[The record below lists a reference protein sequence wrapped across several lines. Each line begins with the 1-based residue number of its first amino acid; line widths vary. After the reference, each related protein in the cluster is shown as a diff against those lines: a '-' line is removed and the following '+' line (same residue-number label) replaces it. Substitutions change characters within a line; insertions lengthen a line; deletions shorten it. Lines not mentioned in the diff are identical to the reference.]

1 MRGGIRMT
9 KEKERG
15 FTLIEL
21 ITVIIILALLAV
33 FAIPRYITMLSEG
46 RKSTI
51 LGVEAALQSSVALV
65 KARAKL
71 EGDSGAGS
79 VTVENGLG
87 GTASVTTTSQ
97 LIPVGTSAG
106 IGAAI
111 DLRDTQAKVT
121 VTYTTPAGSQ
131 VATYAAAGASGT
143 CEAVYTETT
152 ATGVVSIAT
161 TLTGC

>member
-1 MRGGIRMT
+1 MT
-9 KEKERG
+9 KENKEKG

-33 FAIPRYITMLSEG
+33 FAIPRYITMLTEA

-51 LGVEAALQSSVALV
+51 LGVEAALQSAVALV

-71 EGDSGAGS
+71 EGDTGAGTA
-79 VTVENGLG
+79 TVEVGVG
-87 GTASVTTTSQ
+87 GTAAVDTTSK
-97 LIPVGTSAG
+97 LVPAGTAAG

-131 VATYAAAGASGT
+131 IATYAAAGASGT
-143 CEAVYTETT
+143 CEIVYTETT